1 MKVLTAIV
9 FLGLLACGSAKAD
22 AILFHAGVAC
32 QPATASDADELD
44 FRDGSARNIHA
55 APGTADQNATVVC
68 QLPAVPPGT
77 VMTGAS
83 VTYYDDARRW
93 GKCYFLNAW
102 PATPSRAVLVTS
114 VADRPWIGTA
124 DLPVDAASFVPQAVR
139 LAVMPD
145 AIGALIGSL
154 TPLSS
159 VERDGLHD
167 VADKTAK
174 AAAGL
179 AERGADAV
187 QKAASNIVH

>member
-1 MKVLTAIV
+1 MKVPTAIV
-9 FLGLLACGSAKAD
+9 FLGLFACGSAKAD

-102 PATPSRAVLVTS
+102 SATPSRAVLVTS
-114 VADRPWIGTA
+114 VSDRPWIGTA

-139 LAVMPD
+139 CTVRPGQAIYAVV
-145 AIGALIGSL
+145 SE
-154 TPLSS
+154 
-159 VERDGLHD
+159 VR
-167 VADKTAK
+167 
-174 AAAGL
+174 
-179 AERGADAV
+179 
-187 QKAASNIVH
+187 